1 MIYLMIISILFHTK
15 TFFMII
21 IYIVP
26 VWKLGKLYIR
36 INLILDLAEIDK

>member
-1 MIYLMIISILFHTK
+1 MLHQMIISILFHTI
-15 TFFMII
+15 FFRII

-36 INLILDLAEIDK
+36 INLILDLAEINK